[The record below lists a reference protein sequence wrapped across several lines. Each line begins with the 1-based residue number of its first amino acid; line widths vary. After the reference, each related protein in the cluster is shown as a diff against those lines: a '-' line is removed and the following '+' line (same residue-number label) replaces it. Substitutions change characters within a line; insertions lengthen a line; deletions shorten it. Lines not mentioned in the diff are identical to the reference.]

1 MHFFVYLVFSVL
13 LVCLQT
19 TVLPV
24 FPKFFAQFD
33 LLVPF
38 DRFSHTVQ
46 IQRAGIMPVILIAG
60 SLMDLLSGGSGG
72 VYIITYLM
80 IFAGFRNTP
89 GYFHFKN
96 QVLFQI
102 VLLLAV
108 LLENVVFNL
117 VLSFQTQAVHLSF
130 NAGRVLAVALF
141 WALIGGPF
149 FYGLFNV
156 VFNEVDQLITGG
168 AEGENIEMLLFS
180 ASIGLSNFHQV
191 EHQFHKQGLID

>member
-33 LLVPF
+33 LLVPLIVF
-38 DRFSHTVQ
+38 LTLFRSS
-46 IQRAGIMPVILIAG
+46 AGIMPVILIAG

-80 IFAGFRNTP
+80 IFACFRNTP

-117 VLSFQTQAVHLSF
+117 VLSLQTQAVHLSF

-168 AEGENIEMLLFS
+168 LREKI
-180 ASIGLSNFHQV
+180 
-191 EHQFHKQGLID
+191 